1 MHSAK
6 WLRWDRL
13 STRVFLLGFSLYAAF
28 AIASI
33 VIGFRQVVILHPPA
47 LPPEVLRNLAAQ
59 LRTGTLTPEASE
71 QFRSIPPP
79 LRPFLQRLPTG
90 PSPGAAQPP
99 AAPPP
104 DLRTPPGATPHEL
117 SDDAWSWLKDWNKGI
132 PLPRL
137 PRLRELKLPSRS
149 QIILETI
156 GLQLLPSLVNLSFG
170 LFLVWRRSGEWVAR
184 LLGLGMVGTAAAFFY
199 PAHFALLNASS
210 LLVAGHITT
219 HAIAGV
225 TYIHGLLLFP
235 DGRLALRHAV
245 WFLATTYVLAAV
257 IAILSFPYASTLGL
271 GVVGTTHIPGVEFQE
286 RVLYLVFFGLLIPA
300 TGIVSQV
307 HRFFRFSS
315 AEDRQRGKFLVWGLS
330 LTFGVGL
337 VVVVLGTVL
346 YTAQIGGVTGD
357 TLRHSNRLVF
367 NYLPPFFALVPI
379 ILSIAIVRHRLFN
392 MDVVIHRTLVYT
404 PLTALVAGIY
414 IASIGILQRLI
425 VGAIGRR
432 SELAI
437 GLATLVAA
445 ALFTPLK
452 SWLQTFVDRRFREQ
466 TDPAKRLLAFR
477 DEIRSVLQVTNVEA
491 LTDRLLREAADA
503 CGATKGAVYVREQ
516 GRLSLARSVGEWDN
530 EPSLVLPMTWNGEEL
545 GRLCLGSR
553 RHGLGYTDHERA
565 ALQAVLDEIAIAMHV
580 IGRNTKDGA

>member
-1 MHSAK
+1 
-6 WLRWDRL
+6 
-13 STRVFLLGFSLYAAF
+13 
-28 AIASI
+28 
-33 VIGFRQVVILHPPA
+33 
-47 LPPEVLRNLAAQ
+47 
-59 LRTGTLTPEASE
+59 
-71 QFRSIPPP
+71 
-79 LRPFLQRLPTG
+79 
-90 PSPGAAQPP
+90 
-99 AAPPP
+99 
-104 DLRTPPGATPHEL
+104 
-117 SDDAWSWLKDWNKGI
+117 
-132 PLPRL
+132 
-137 PRLRELKLPSRS
+137 
-149 QIILETI
+149 
-156 GLQLLPSLVNLSFG
+156 
-170 LFLVWRRSGEWVAR
+170 
-184 LLGLGMVGTAAAFFY
+184 MVGTAAAFFY
-199 PAHFALLNASS
+199 PAHGALLKASS
-210 LLVAGHITT
+210 LLVAGHIIT

-235 DGRLALRHAV
+235 DGRLVHRHAV
-245 WFLATTYVLAAV
+245 WFLATTYVLAVV
-257 IAILSFPYASTLGL
+257 IAILSFPYSSTLGIDAITR
-271 GVVGTTHIPGVEFQE
+271 TTHIPGVEHQE
-286 RVLYLVFFGLLIPA
+286 KAFYLVFFGLLIPA

-307 HRFFRFSS
+307 YRFSRLSS
-315 AEDRQRGKFLVWGLS
+315 AEERQRAKFLVWGLS

-337 VVVVLGTVL
+337 LVVLLGTVL

-367 NYLPPFFALVPI
+367 YYLPPFFALVPV

-392 MDVVIHRTLVYT
+392 IDVVIHRTLVYT
-404 PLTALVAGIY
+404 PLTALLAGIY

-452 SWLQTFVDRRFREQ
+452 GWLQTFVDRRFREPA
-466 TDPAKRLLAFR
+466 DPAKRLLAFR

-503 CGATKGAVYVREQ
+503 CDATKGAVYVREQ
-516 GRLSLARSVGEWDN
+516 GRLSLAQSVGEWDN

-565 ALQAVLDEIAIAMHV
+565 ALQAVVDEVAIAMHAV
-580 IGRNTKDGA
+580 GRNSKDGA